1 MSVLK
6 QRKGNFPNRP
16 LGSNLD
22 CSTWGTVL
30 EWKEDVVWVQRP
42 SDTASP
48 LTCSLSFA
56 ISHPLC
62 LSDSSS
68 ETGKDVNNECTGLCA
83 CLQDG
88 ASHLEKVT
96 VNTAPYMSDE
106 DYQKRGTTVNQQE
119 TPFIRP
125 EGTKG
130 TSPTQGFSTTA
141 RVLPTAARLLLNMVS
156 WQTPRE
162 RVQRAGNHFSLKPST
177 RKTWGDS
184 SNIPYMIRTVP
195 CCFQA
200 PAWPQPHL
208 AFPTDH
214 NVSTF
219 KSPSTHTFLSLILK
233 EEGTRVGER
242 TGGDKT
248 ERRKGCERNQ
258 QGWEKKKR
266 TKPHQVRS
274 VSPAVCLLQ
283 TKETEGSAC
292 SGCSHCVEGHE
303 DFCRTLHHC
312 APCLCSASLFLF
324 QTWTWT
330 LTL

>member
-1 MSVLK
+1 
-6 QRKGNFPNRP
+6 
-16 LGSNLD
+16 
-22 CSTWGTVL
+22 
-30 EWKEDVVWVQRP
+30 
-42 SDTASP
+42 
-48 LTCSLSFA
+48 
-56 ISHPLC
+56 
-62 LSDSSS
+62 
-68 ETGKDVNNECTGLCA
+68 
-83 CLQDG
+83 
-88 ASHLEKVT
+88 
-96 VNTAPYMSDE
+96 MSDE

-125 EGTKG
+125 EGTQG

-258 QGWEKKKR
+258 QG
-266 TKPHQVRS
+266 
-274 VSPAVCLLQ
+274 
-283 TKETEGSAC
+283 
-292 SGCSHCVEGHE
+292 
-303 DFCRTLHHC
+303 
-312 APCLCSASLFLF
+312 
-324 QTWTWT
+324 
-330 LTL
+330 